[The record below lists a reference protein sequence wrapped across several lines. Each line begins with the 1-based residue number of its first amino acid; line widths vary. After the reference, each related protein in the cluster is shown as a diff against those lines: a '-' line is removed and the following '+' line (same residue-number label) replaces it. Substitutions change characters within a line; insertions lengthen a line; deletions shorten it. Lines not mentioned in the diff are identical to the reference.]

1 MSALEDI
8 IGGVAV
14 IRVVVVGKKI
24 FRPDDASRKFLSM
37 KSCDFYIGLRVR
49 PKRGNTVIYHFH

>member
-8 IGGVAV
+8 FGRVAV

-24 FRPDDASRKFLSM
+24 FHPDDVLRKFLST
-37 KSCDFYIGLRVR
+37 KSRDFYIGLRVQ
-49 PKRGNTVIYHFH
+49 PKGGNTVIYHFH